1 MNARARRMN
10 GPAFISPAFDEARVP
25 IMPTELLG
33 GGWWGQGGQG
43 KGKGGESPVIP
54 AFSRYFCFYCFIL
67 PAFFAFAVEAKAVL
81 VLVLILL
88 PLLLLLSFFP
98 FLLLYRLTAIIHGVL
113 IC

>member
-33 GGWWGQGGQG
+33 GGWWGQGGKEG
-43 KGKGGESPVIP
+43 EGRGESCH
-54 AFSRYFCFYCFIL
+54 SCFFPLFLLLLLHSVC
-67 PAFFAFAVEAKAVL
+67 FFAFAVEAKAVL